1 VVDQVAFLP
10 CGSAESLEHYEQ
22 TVQQPVLLSEIKG
35 LLPAAM
41 FDHLGALFPGGQAAM
56 WGVRS
61 GARGENETRWGNL
74 REGSIALFAGGWK
87 VFASGVVAAK
97 FRSKKVAD
105 HLWGANDDGQPWQFM
120 FALAEIREH
129 DLPTETL
136 KAAIGDKPG
145 QPVLGFRV
153 LDESRSR
160 VCLDEFGLRSERD
173 VWPPGPAD
181 IDAAI
186 RALDKLEADYL
197 ARRRLEQ
204 DALRSFLLG
213 GRGVG
218 RCKICER
225 EYGAGFL
232 VAAHIKMRAKCTNT
246 EKRDFRNVAMLACK
260 FGCDEL
266 YERGYIGYSPT
277 GDLLVSRALRDANAT
292 AYVAGIP
299 KRIVLSAE
307 QAKYFAWHLANRFKG

>member
-1 VVDQVAFLP
+1 MVDQVAFLP
-10 CGSAESLEHYEQ
+10 CGSAESLEHFEQ
-22 TVQQPVLLSEIKG
+22 TVRQPVALSEIKG
-35 LLPAAM
+35 LVPAPM
-41 FDHLGALFPGGQAAM
+41 FDHLVALFPDGNAAM
-56 WGVRS
+56 WGVRG

-74 REGSIALFAGGWK
+74 REGCVALFTGDWK
-87 VFASGVVAAK
+87 VFASSVVAAK
-97 FRSKKVAD
+97 FRSKKLAD
-105 HLWGANDDGQPWQFM
+105 HLWGVNDGGQPWQFM
-120 FALAEIREH
+120 FALAEIKEH

-160 VCLDEFGLRSERD
+160 VCLDDFGLRSDRQI
-173 VWPPGPAD
+173 WPASPAD

-186 RALDKLEADYL
+186 RALDKLEAEYL

-218 RCKICER
+218 RCKICDR

-232 VAAHIKMRAKCTNT
+232 VAAHIKKRAKCTNT
-246 EKRDFRNVAMLACK
+246 EKRDFKNIAMLACR

-266 YERGYIGYSPT
+266 YERGYIGYSPS
-277 GDLLVSRALRDANAT
+277 GDLLVSRALRDTNAST
-292 AYVAGIP
+292 YVAGLP
-299 KRIVLSAE
+299 RRTAASTE
-307 QAKYFAWHLANRFKG
+307 QARFFAWHLAKTFKG